1 MQKQTKEDQQ
11 RYQDTKDFVFS
22 LPVFK
27 ECKPLKVGIDKEL
40 LLLIKITRPDLN
52 YSVRFLKRILTIHTH
67 NVKYLTSFP
76 KHTHRFDINNKEF
89 SEITD
94 DEREFTAKKLEMV
107 NGKIKASKLAK
118 QKKHKDK
125 GKRLDKSKSKPE
137 SKKTLQLK
145 KSNNT
150 TIVVKKR
157 KIRSRTAE

>member
-11 RYQDTKDFVFS
+11 RYQDTKDFIFS

-76 KHTHRFDINNKEF
+76 KHTHRFDINNKEY

-107 NGKIKASKLAK
+107 NGKIKASRLAK
-118 QKKHKDK
+118 QKNKNK
-125 GKRLDKSKSKPE
+125 GKKFDKSKSKTE
-137 SKKTLQLK
+137 SKKPLQLK
-145 KSNNT
+145 KSVDT
-150 TIVVKKR
+150 PIIIKKR
-157 KIRSRTAE
+157 KIRSTSVK

>member
-11 RYQDTKDFVFS
+11 RYQDTKDFIFS

-40 LLLIKITRPDLN
+40 LLLIRITRPDLN

-67 NVKYLTSFP
+67 NVKYLSSFL
-76 KHTHRFDINNKEF
+76 KHTHRFDINNKEY

-107 NGKIKASKLAK
+107 NDKIKASKLAK
-118 QKKHKDK
+118 KKNNKNK
-125 GKRLDKSKSKPE
+125 GKKFDKTKSKTETKKP
-137 SKKTLQLK
+137 LQLN
-145 KSNNT
+145 KSNDT

-157 KIRSRTAE
+157 KIRSRTAQ

>member
-11 RYQDTKDFVFS
+11 RYQDTKDFIFS

-40 LLLIKITRPDLN
+40 LFLIKLTRPDLN

-67 NVKYLTSFP
+67 NVKYLSSFP
-76 KHTHRFDINNKEF
+76 KHTHRFDINNKEY
-89 SEITD
+89 SEITE

-107 NGKIKASKLAK
+107 NGKIKASRLAK
-118 QKKHKDK
+118 QKNKNK
-125 GKRLDKSKSKPE
+125 GKKFDKSKSKTE
-137 SKKTLQLK
+137 SKKPLQLK
-145 KSNNT
+145 KSNDT

-157 KIRSRTAE
+157 KIRSTSVK

>member
-1 MQKQTKEDQQ
+1 MQKQTKENQQ
-11 RYQDTKDFVFS
+11 RYQDTKDFIFS

-40 LLLIKITRPDLN
+40 LFLIKLTRPDLN

-94 DEREFTAKKLEMV
+94 EEREFTAKKLEMV
-107 NGKIKASKLAK
+107 KGKIKASKLAK
-118 QKKHKDK
+118 QKKHK
-125 GKRLDKSKSKPE
+125 GKKFDKSKSKPE
-137 SKKTLQLK
+137 SKKPLQLK
-145 KSNNT
+145 KSNDT
-150 TIVVKKR
+150 PIIIKKR
-157 KIRSRTAE
+157 KIRSRTAQ

>member
-1 MQKQTKEDQQ
+1 MQKQTKEDQK
-11 RYQDTKDFVFS
+11 RYQDTKDFIFS

-40 LLLIKITRPDLN
+40 LFLIKLTRPDLN

-76 KHTHRFDINNKEF
+76 KNTHRFDINNKEY

-107 NGKIKASKLAK
+107 NGKIKASRLAK
-118 QKKHKDK
+118 QKNKNK
-125 GKRLDKSKSKPE
+125 GKKFDKSKSKPE
-137 SKKTLQLK
+137 SKKTLQIK
-145 KSNNT
+145 KSNDT

-157 KIRSRTAE
+157 KIRSKTAR

>member
-11 RYQDTKDFVFS
+11 RYQDTKDFIFS

-40 LLLIKITRPDLN
+40 LFLIKLTRPDLN

-94 DEREFTAKKLEMV
+94 EEREFTAKKLEMV
-107 NGKIKASKLAK
+107 KGKIKASKLAK
-118 QKKHKDK
+118 QKKHK
-125 GKRLDKSKSKPE
+125 GKKFDKSKSKPE
-137 SKKTLQLK
+137 SKKPLQLK
-145 KSNNT
+145 KSNDT
-150 TIVVKKR
+150 PIIIKKR
-157 KIRSRTAE
+157 KIRSRTAQ